1 MFCNNSN
8 NNNNRD
14 NIYSALIIA
23 EPLREFTQFTQ

>member
-1 MFCNNSN
+1 MFCNNS